1 MSSVKQDEARRA
13 NSLKSTGPKTEEGK
27 ARSRLNAVKHGAT
40 GKLVLPDEDIE
51 AFLARIAGFKESLET
66 RNPLEEELASRAG
79 EASWRLDRAN
89 RAEIARLTRN
99 IETERAT
106 AAATSADA
114 AAAIGQRLFHDRR
127 GATSLYPSLDYAPN
141 QPQTSWSGLADEP
154 DEPGRLVKRLEGSLA
169 GCRWLRLAWSAL
181 KARLDSGL
189 GWQSPDK
196 FMCI

>member
-89 RAEIARLTRN
+89 RAEDARLTRN
-99 IETERAT
+99 ILTERAT
-106 AAATSADA
+106 AAAASAENA
-114 AAAIGQRLFHDRR
+114 AALDVRFV
-127 GATSLYPSLDYAPN
+127 SPSPA
-141 QPQTSWSGLADEP
+141 SES
-154 DEPGRLVKRLEGSLA
+154 
-169 GCRWLRLAWSAL
+169 
-181 KARLDSGL
+181 
-189 GWQSPDK
+189 
-196 FMCI
+196 